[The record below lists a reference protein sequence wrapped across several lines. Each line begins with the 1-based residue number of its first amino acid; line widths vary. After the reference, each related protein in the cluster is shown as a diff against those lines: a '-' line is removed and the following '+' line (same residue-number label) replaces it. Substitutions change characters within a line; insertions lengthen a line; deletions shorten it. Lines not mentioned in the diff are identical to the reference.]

1 MNHPSK
7 LSTIDGSRGE
17 GGGQVLRTALTLSL
31 ITGRPLRMI
40 HIRAKRKK
48 PGLMRQHL
56 TAVRAAAAIGAAAVE
71 GAGAGSQSLLFQPR
85 AIEGGD
91 YRFAIG
97 TAGSCTLVLQTVL
110 PALLAAGVEARLH
123 LSGGTHNPLAP
134 PADFLQRAYLPL
146 LRRMGADIEMTVSR
160 YGFYPAGGGELE
172 LRLKAGSRL
181 RPLHLAERGE
191 LRQADVEALIA
202 ALPVHIAER
211 ELETVRRT
219 LGWDPSRLRLRGID
233 NSQGPGNALVATI
246 EHEHVT
252 EVFTAFGEKGISAE
266 KVAGKLC
273 RQIKEYLQRG
283 APVGPHL
290 ADQLL
295 LPLAIAGGDFITAKP
310 TQHTLTNLETIN
322 AFVPG
327 CLGMEETAGG
337 MTRIFRGNESENPLV
352 KPAIQ
357 RP

>member
-1 MNHPSK
+1 V
-7 LSTIDGSRGE
+7 
-17 GGGQVLRTALTLSL
+17 Q
-31 ITGRPLRMI
+31 
-40 HIRAKRKK
+40 
-48 PGLMRQHL
+48 
-56 TAVRAAAAIGAAAVE
+56 AAAAIGAADIE

-85 AIEGGD
+85 TIKGGD

-110 PALLAAGVEARLH
+110 PALFAAGVEARLH

-146 LRRMGADIEMTVSR
+146 LRRMGVDIEMSLSR

-172 LRLKAGSRL
+172 LRLEAGSRL
-181 RPLHLAERGE
+181 QPLHLLQRGE
-191 LRQADVEALIA
+191 LRQFSVEALIA

-219 LGWDPSRLRLRGID
+219 MAWDASRFHLRGLD
-233 NSQGPGNALVATI
+233 NRQGPGNALLATI

-252 EVFTAFGEKGISAE
+252 EVFTAFGEKGVSAE

-273 RQIKEYLQRG
+273 RQIKEYMHNK

-295 LPLAIAGGDFITAKP
+295 LPLATAGGVFITVKP
-310 TQHTLTNLETIN
+310 TQHTLTNMETIN

-327 CLGMEETAGG
+327 CLDMEEANDG
-337 MTRIFRGNESENPLV
+337 MTRIFR
-352 KPAIQ
+352 
-357 RP
+357 RTD

>member
-1 MNHPSK
+1 MIYMNNPTS
-7 LSTIDGSRGE
+7 LITIDGSRGE

-40 HIRAKRKK
+40 NIRAKRKK

-56 TAVRAAAAIGAAAVE
+56 TAVQAAVAIGGAEIE
-71 GAGAGSQSLLFQPR
+71 GAGAGSQSLLFQPQT
-85 AIEGGD
+85 INGGD

-110 PALLAAGVEARLH
+110 PALLSAGTEAQLH

-134 PADFLQRAYLPL
+134 PADFLQHAYLPL
-146 LRRMGADIEMTVSR
+146 LRRMGADIEIKLCR

-172 LRLKAGSRL
+172 LKLEAGSQL
-181 RPLHLAERGE
+181 QPLHLEERGE
-191 LRQADVEALIA
+191 LHRTNTEALIA
-202 ALPVHIAER
+202 ALPVHIAKR

-219 LGWDPSRLRLRGID
+219 MGWDSSQLHLHRL
-233 NSQGPGNALVATI
+233 NSSHGPGNALVTTV

-252 EVFTAFGEKGISAE
+252 EVFTAFGEKGVSAE

-273 RQIKEYLQRG
+273 RQVKEYLRRR
-283 APVGPHL
+283 APVGPYL

-295 LPLAIAGGDFITAKP
+295 LPLAIAGGVFNTARP
-310 TQHTLTNLETIN
+310 TQHTLTNIETIN
-322 AFVPG
+322 AFMPG
-327 CLGMEETAGG
+327 CLDMKETTDGI
-337 MTRIFRGNESENPLV
+337 TRIFRRN
-352 KPAIQ
+352 A
-357 RP
+357 

>member
-1 MNHPSK
+1 MSSASN
-7 LSTIDGSRGE
+7 LITIDGSRGE

-31 ITGRPLRMI
+31 ITGRPLCVKN
-40 HIRAKRKK
+40 IRAKRKK

-56 TAVRAAAAIGAAAVE
+56 TAVDAAVAIGEAEVE
-71 GAGAGSQSLLFQPR
+71 GAGVGSQSLLFQPQT
-85 AIEGGD
+85 INGGN

-110 PALLAAGVEARLH
+110 PALLVAGVEARLN

-146 LRRMGADIEMTVSR
+146 LRRMGVDIDMSLLR
-160 YGFYPAGGGELE
+160 YGFYPAGGGELA
-172 LRLKAGSRL
+172 LRLEAGSQL
-181 RPLHLAERGE
+181 QPLHLLERGE
-191 LRQADVEALIA
+191 LRQASTEALIA
-202 ALPVHIAER
+202 ALPVSIAER

-219 LGWDPSRLRLRGID
+219 MGWNPSQLQLHGL
-233 NSQGPGNALVATI
+233 NKGQGPGNALVATI

-252 EVFTAFGEKGISAE
+252 EVFTAFGEKGVSAE

-273 RQIKEYLQRG
+273 RQIEAYLQGG

-295 LPLAIAGGDFITAKP
+295 LPLVIAGGAFITAKP
-310 TQHTLTNLETIN
+310 TQHTLTNMETIN
-322 AFVPG
+322 AFLPG
-327 CLGMEETAGG
+327 CLDREETADG
-337 MTRIFRGNESENPLV
+337 MTRIF
-352 KPAIQ
+352 Q
-357 RP
+357 RNGCHIK

>member
-1 MNHPSK
+1 MIDRLCTEKIQNWMNDPAN
-7 LSTIDGSRGE
+7 LITIDGSRGE
-17 GGGQVLRTALTLSL
+17 GGGQVLRTALTMSL
-31 ITGRPLRMI
+31 ITGCPLRMVN
-40 HIRAKRKK
+40 IRAKRKK

-56 TAVRAAAAIGAAAVE
+56 TAVQAATAVGAAKTE
-71 GAGAGSQSLLFQPR
+71 GAGVGSQSLLFQPQ
-85 AIEGGD
+85 AIHGGD

-110 PALLAAGVEARLH
+110 PALMAAGVKARLN

-146 LRRMGADIEMTVSR
+146 LRRMGAEIEMSLSR
-160 YGFYPAGGGELE
+160 HGFYPAGGGELE
-172 LRLKAGSRL
+172 LRLEAGSHL
-181 RPLHLAERGE
+181 QPLYLLERGE
-191 LRQADVEALIA
+191 LRQASAEALIA

-219 LGWDPSRLRLRGID
+219 MGWDPSQLQLRGLD

-246 EHEHVT
+246 EHEHIT
-252 EVFTAFGEKGISAE
+252 EVFTAFGEKGVSAE

-273 RQIKEYLQRG
+273 HQIKAYLQRA

-295 LPLAIAGGDFITAKP
+295 LPLTIAGGAFITEKP
-310 TQHTLTNLETIN
+310 TQHTQTNMATIN
-322 AFVPG
+322 AFLPG
-327 CLGMEETAGG
+327 CLGMEETADGR
-337 MTRIFRGNESENPLV
+337 TRIFRRNG
-352 KPAIQ
+352 
-357 RP
+357 

>member
-1 MNHPSK
+1 MIYMNNPTS
-7 LSTIDGSRGE
+7 LITIDGSRGE

-40 HIRAKRKK
+40 NIRAKRKK

-56 TAVRAAAAIGAAAVE
+56 TAVQAAVAIGGAEIE
-71 GAGAGSQSLLFQPR
+71 GAGAGSQSLLFQPH
-85 AIEGGD
+85 AINGGD

-110 PALLAAGVEARLH
+110 PALLATTGVQARLH

-134 PADFLQRAYLPL
+134 PADFLQQAYLPL
-146 LRRMGADIEMTVSR
+146 LRRMGADIEMSLSR
-160 YGFYPAGGGELE
+160 YGFFPAGGGELE
-172 LRLKAGSRL
+172 LRLETGSQL
-181 RPLHLAERGE
+181 QPLYLEERGE
-191 LRQADVEALIA
+191 LRQASTEALIA
-202 ALPVHIAER
+202 ALPIHIAER

-219 LGWDPSRLRLRGID
+219 MGWDSSQLHLRGLN
-233 NSQGPGNALVATI
+233 NSQGPGNALVATV

-252 EVFTAFGEKGISAE
+252 EVFTAFGEKGVSAE

-273 RQIKEYLQRG
+273 RQIKVYLQRG

-295 LPLAIAGGDFITAKP
+295 LPLALAGGVFITAKP
-310 TQHTLTNLETIN
+310 TQHTLTNMEIIN
-322 AFVPG
+322 TFMPG
-327 CLGMEETAGG
+327 CLDMEETADG
-337 MTRIFRGNESENPLV
+337 MTRIFRRNE
-352 KPAIQ
+352 
-357 RP
+357 

>member
-1 MNHPSK
+1 MSSASNLIS
-7 LSTIDGSRGE
+7 IDGSRGE

-31 ITGRPLRMI
+31 ITGRPLRVDN
-40 HIRAKRKK
+40 IRAKRQK

-56 TAVRAAAAIGAAAVE
+56 TAVQAAAAVGEAYVE
-71 GAGAGSQSLLFQPR
+71 GAGAGSQSLLFQPQT
-85 AIEGGD
+85 IKGGD

-110 PALLAAGVEARLH
+110 PALMSAGVEARLK

-146 LRRMGADIEMTVSR
+146 LRRMGVDIDMSLSR

-172 LRLKAGSRL
+172 LRLEAGSQL
-181 RPLHLAERGE
+181 QPLHLLERGE
-191 LRQADVEALIA
+191 FRLASSEALIA
-202 ALPVHIAER
+202 ALPVRIAER

-219 LGWDPSRLRLRGID
+219 MGWDQSQLQLRGLN

-252 EVFTAFGEKGISAE
+252 EVFTAFGEKGVSAE

-273 RQIKEYLQRG
+273 RQIKAYLQG
-283 APVGPHL
+283 IAPVGPHL

-295 LPLAIAGGDFITAKP
+295 LPLAIAGGAFATAKP
-310 TQHTLTNLETIN
+310 TQHTLTNMETIN
-322 AFVPG
+322 AFLPG
-327 CLGMEETAGG
+327 CLAIEETANG
-337 MTRIFRGNESENPLV
+337 MTRIFNE
-352 KPAIQ
+352 
-357 RP
+357 

>member
-1 MNHPSK
+1 MNNISD
-7 LSTIDGSRGE
+7 LITIDGSRGE

-40 HIRAKRKK
+40 NIRAKRKK

-56 TAVRAAAAIGAAAVE
+56 TAVQAATAVGMAKTE
-71 GAGAGSQSLLFQPR
+71 GAGAGSQSLLFQPQT
-85 AIEGGD
+85 IMGGD

-146 LRRMGADIEMTVSR
+146 LKRMGVDVEMSLSR

-172 LRLKAGSRL
+172 LRLETESQL
-181 RPLHLAERGE
+181 QPLHLLERGE
-191 LRQADVEALIA
+191 LQQASSEALIA
-202 ALPVHIAER
+202 ALPVRIAER

-219 LGWDPSRLRLRGID
+219 MGWDPTQLQLRGLN
-233 NSQGPGNALVATI
+233 NSQGPGNVLLATI

-252 EVFTAFGEKGISAE
+252 EVFTAFGEKGVSAE
-266 KVAGKLC
+266 RVAGKLC
-273 RQIKEYLQRG
+273 RQINAYLRVK

-295 LPLAIAGGDFITAKP
+295 LPLAIGGGEFITAKP
-310 TQHTLTNLETIN
+310 TQHTLTNMETIN
-322 AFVPG
+322 HFLPA
-327 CLGMEETAGG
+327 CLDREET
-337 MTRIFRGNESENPLV
+337 
-352 KPAIQ
+352 
-357 RP
+357 

>member
-1 MNHPSK
+1 MNNPTN
-7 LSTIDGSRGE
+7 LITIDGSRGE

-40 HIRAKRKK
+40 NIRAKRKK

-56 TAVRAAAAIGAAAVE
+56 TAVQAAAAIGAAEIE
-71 GAGAGSQSLLFQPR
+71 GAGAGSQSLLFHPQ
-85 AIEGGD
+85 AINGGD

-123 LSGGTHNPLAP
+123 LSGGTHNPMAP
-134 PADFLQRAYLPL
+134 PADFLQHAYLPL
-146 LRRMGADIEMTVSR
+146 LRRMGADIEMSLSR

-172 LRLKAGSRL
+172 LRLEAGSQL
-181 RPLHLAERGE
+181 QPLHLSERGE
-191 LRQADVEALIA
+191 LRRASTEALIA

-219 LGWDPSRLRLRGID
+219 MGWDESQLQLHGLN

-273 RQIKEYLQRG
+273 RQIKEYLQRE

-295 LPLAIAGGDFITAKP
+295 LPLAIGGGDFITAKP
-310 TQHTLTNLETIN
+310 TQHTLTNMETIN

-327 CLGMEETAGG
+327 CLDREETADG
-337 MTRIFRGNESENPLV
+337 MTRLRSTSVRVSSVPGR
-352 KPAIQ
+352 AT
-357 RP
+357 

>member
-1 MNHPSK
+1 MNNPTN
-7 LSTIDGSRGE
+7 LITIDGSRGE

-31 ITGRPLRMI
+31 ITGRPLRMGN
-40 HIRAKRKK
+40 IRAKRKK

-56 TAVRAAAAIGAAAVE
+56 TAVQAAAAIGAAEVE
-71 GAGAGSQSLLFQPR
+71 GAGAGSQSLLFQPQTIR
-85 AIEGGD
+85 GGD

-110 PALLAAGVEARLH
+110 PALLAAGVEARLQ

-146 LRRMGADIEMTVSR
+146 LRRMGVDLEMNLLR
-160 YGFYPAGGGELE
+160 HGFYPAGGGELE
-172 LRLKAGSRL
+172 LKLKAGSQL
-181 RPLHLAERGE
+181 QPLHLLERGE
-191 LRQADVEALIA
+191 LRQASTEALIA
-202 ALPVHIAER
+202 ALPVHIAKR

-219 LGWDPSRLRLRGID
+219 MGWEPSQLHLRGLD

-273 RQIKEYLQRG
+273 RQIKAYLQRG

-295 LPLAIAGGDFITAKP
+295 LPLAVAGGTFITAKP

-327 CLGMEETAGG
+327 CLDTEETTDGK
-337 MTRIFRGNESENPLV
+337 TRIFRSNE
-352 KPAIQ
+352 
-357 RP
+357 

>member
-1 MNHPSK
+1 MSSTSN
-7 LSTIDGSRGE
+7 LITIDGSQGE

-31 ITGRPLRMI
+31 ITGRPLRMN

-56 TAVRAAAAIGAAAVE
+56 TAVQAAAAIGSAEVE
-71 GAGAGSQSLLFQPR
+71 GAGAGSQSLLFCPQT
-85 AIEGGD
+85 INGGD

-110 PALLAAGVEARLH
+110 PALLAAGVEAQLY

-134 PADFLQRAYLPL
+134 PADFLQRAYLPQ
-146 LRRMGADIEMTVSR
+146 LRLMGADIEMSLSR
-160 YGFYPAGGGELE
+160 YGFYPAGGGELT
-172 LRLKAGSRL
+172 LRLKAGNPL
-181 RPLHLAERGE
+181 QPLHLLVRGE
-191 LRQADVEALIA
+191 LRQACTEALIA

-219 LGWDPSRLRLRGID
+219 MGWDPSQLRLRGLN
-233 NSQGPGNALVATI
+233 NSQGPGNVLLATI

-252 EVFTAFGEKGISAE
+252 EVFTAFGEKNVSAE

-273 RQIKEYLQRG
+273 RQIKAYQQSK

-295 LPLAIAGGDFITAKP
+295 LPLAIAGGEFVTMKP
-310 TQHTLTNLETIN
+310 TQHTLTNMETIN
-322 AFVPG
+322 TFLPD
-327 CLGMEETAGG
+327 CLAMEETAEED
-337 MTRIFRGNESENPLV
+337 TVRVFR
-352 KPAIQ
+352 
-357 RP
+357 R

>member
-1 MNHPSK
+1 MNNTSD
-7 LSTIDGSRGE
+7 LITIDGSRGE

-31 ITGRPLRMI
+31 ITGRPLRMVN
-40 HIRAKRKK
+40 IRAKRKK

-56 TAVRAAAAIGAAAVE
+56 TAVQAATAVGKAKTE
-71 GAGAGSQSLLFQPR
+71 GVGAGSQSLLFQPQ
-85 AIEGGD
+85 AIHGGD

-134 PADFLQRAYLPL
+134 PADFLQYAYLPQL
-146 LRRMGADIEMTVSR
+146 QRMGVDIEMNLLR
-160 YGFYPAGGGELE
+160 HGFYPAGGGEWE
-172 LRLKAGSRL
+172 LRLGAGNQL
-181 RPLHLAERGE
+181 QPLHLLERGE
-191 LRQADVEALIA
+191 LRQASGEALIA
-202 ALPVHIAER
+202 SLPVSIAER

-219 LGWDPSRLRLRGID
+219 MGWDSTQLQLRGLN

-252 EVFTAFGEKGISAE
+252 EVFTAFGEKGVSAE

-273 RQIKEYLQRG
+273 RQIKEYLHRG

-295 LPLAIAGGDFITAKP
+295 LPLAIAGGAFITAKP
-310 TQHTLTNLETIN
+310 TQHTLTNMETIN
-322 AFVPG
+322 AFVPD
-327 CLGMEETAGG
+327 CLNLEEKDDG
-337 MTRIFRGNESENPLV
+337 MTRIFRRTASF
-352 KPAIQ
+352 
-357 RP
+357 

>member
-1 MNHPSK
+1 MNNPTH
-7 LSTIDGSRGE
+7 LITIDGSRGE

-40 HIRAKRKK
+40 NIRAKRKK

-56 TAVRAAAAIGAAAVE
+56 TAVQAAAAIGAAE
-71 GAGAGSQSLLFQPR
+71 IDGADAGSQSLLFQPQ
-85 AIEGGD
+85 AIHGGV

-110 PALLAAGVEARLH
+110 PALLSAGIEARLH
-123 LSGGTHNPLAP
+123 LSGGTHNPMAP

-146 LRRMGADIEMTVSR
+146 LRRMGSDIDMNLSR

-172 LRLKAGSRL
+172 LKLKAGSQL
-181 RPLHLAERGE
+181 QPLHLLQRGE
-191 LRQADVEALIA
+191 LRKATTEALIA
-202 ALPVHIAER
+202 ALPLHIAER

-219 LGWDPSRLRLRGID
+219 MGWHQSQLQLRGLD

-273 RQIKEYLQRG
+273 RQIKAYLQSE

-295 LPLAIAGGDFITAKP
+295 LPLAIAGGVFVTAKP
-310 TQHTLTNLETIN
+310 TQHTLTNMETIN
-322 AFVPG
+322 AFAPG
-327 CLGMEETAGG
+327 CLDMEETIDG
-337 MTRIFRGNESENPLV
+337 MTRIFRRNNMKTL
-352 KPAIQ
+352 
-357 RP
+357 

>member
-1 MNHPSK
+1 MNNSTN
-7 LSTIDGSRGE
+7 LITIDGSRGE
-17 GGGQVLRTALTLSL
+17 GGGQVLRSALTLSL

-40 HIRAKRKK
+40 NIRAKRRK

-56 TAVRAAAAIGAAAVE
+56 TAVQAAATMGAAEVE
-71 GAGAGSQSLLFQPR
+71 GAGAGSQSLLFQPQ
-85 AIEGGD
+85 AIHGGD

-110 PALLAAGVEARLH
+110 PALLAAGVEARLQ

-146 LRRMGADIEMTVSR
+146 LRRMGVDIDMRLSR

-172 LRLKAGSRL
+172 LKLAAGSQL
-181 RPLHLAERGE
+181 QPLHLSERGE
-191 LRQADVEALIA
+191 LLQASAEALIA
-202 ALPVHIAER
+202 ALPMHIAER

-219 LGWDPSRLRLRGID
+219 MGWDPSQLHLRGLN
-233 NSQGPGNALVATI
+233 NSQGPGNALLAII
-246 EHEHVT
+246 EHEQVT
-252 EVFTAFGEKGISAE
+252 EVFTAFGEKGVSAE

-273 RQIKEYLQRG
+273 RQIKEYLQGG

-295 LPLAIAGGDFITAKP
+295 LPLAIAGGVFITAKP
-310 TQHTLTNLETIN
+310 TQHTLTNMETIN
-322 AFVPG
+322 AFMPG
-327 CLGMEETAGG
+327 CLDWEETDTG
-337 MTRIFRGNESENPLV
+337 MTRIFRTGE
-352 KPAIQ
+352 
-357 RP
+357 

>member
-1 MNHPSK
+1 MLSKEQMNNPNN
-7 LSTIDGSRGE
+7 LITIDGSLGE
-17 GGGQVLRTALTLSL
+17 GGGQVLRTALSLSL

-40 HIRAKRKK
+40 NIRAKRKK

-56 TAVRAAAAIGAAAVE
+56 TAVQAATAIGAAEVD
-71 GAGAGSQSLLFQPR
+71 GAGAGSKSLLFQPQTIR
-85 AIEGGD
+85 GGD

-146 LRRMGADIEMTVSR
+146 LRRMGIDIEMNLLR
-160 YGFYPAGGGELE
+160 HGFYPAGGGELE
-172 LRLKAGSRL
+172 LRMGAGCQL
-181 RPLHLAERGE
+181 QPLHLLDRGE
-191 LRQADVEALIA
+191 LRQADAEALIA
-202 ALPVHIAER
+202 ALPVTIAER

-219 LGWDPSRLRLRGID
+219 MGWQPSQLQLRGLN

-246 EHEHVT
+246 EHEHIT
-252 EVFTAFGEKGISAE
+252 EVFSAFGEKGVSAE

-273 RQIKEYLQRG
+273 RQMKAYIQGG

-295 LPLAIAGGDFITAKP
+295 LPLAIAGGEFITAKP
-310 TQHTLTNLETIN
+310 TQHTLTNIDTVNSFL
-322 AFVPG
+322 PG
-327 CLGMEETAGG
+327 CLDKEETDDG
-337 MTRIFRGNESENPLV
+337 MTRIFAQINE
-352 KPAIQ
+352 
-357 RP
+357 